1 MLQNYQLDERG
12 TLGSR
17 HAASERQLEARIQE
31 TYGDQLAEL
40 QAKAEGLEGK
50 LGAEGLKGVMRKIS
64 GLNAIDSYRLDN
76 VQKSIADIERRVE
89 EMQGGLKAEQQLDH
103 YHQEVKEQQQWT
115 NLSGYID
122 TQTQET
128 TKHRDIAEEYYSMS
142 EYSQSAERTAEQE
155 QDLGQERTLDIEPPK
170 MG

>member
-1 MLQNYQLDERG
+1 
-12 TLGSR
+12 
-17 HAASERQLEARIQE
+17 
-31 TYGDQLAEL
+31 
-40 QAKAEGLEGK
+40 
-50 LGAEGLKGVMRKIS
+50 MRKIS

-89 EMQGGLKAEQQLDH
+89 EMQSGLKAEQQLDH

-128 TKHRDIAEEYYSMS
+128 SKQRDIAEEYYSMS
-142 EYSQSAERTAEQE
+142 EYSQSADRTAEQE
-155 QDLGQERTLDIEPPK
+155 QDLGQERTLDIEPPN